1 MNVYIEVTYFMNA
14 ILILLCFEILSFLLN
29 IQITIKKLC
38 LYVFTYNISIV
49 FLFVDLFTGF
59 LLVYDFI
66 LTFFYFRRLIYI
78 YYPVYLF
85 IYFSILLNYFILIF
99 INLDKF
105 TRIYTNFHYFSIFY
119 FLFNIYIV

>member
-49 FLFVDLFTGF
+49 F
-59 LLVYDFI
+59 
-66 LTFFYFRRLIYI
+66 
-78 YYPVYLF
+78 YL
-85 IYFSILLNYFILIF
+85 
-99 INLDKF
+99 
-105 TRIYTNFHYFSIFY
+105 
-119 FLFNIYIV
+119 